1 MAFLLLILACG
12 GDSRAMAPSGPVVGC
27 DGQSYP
33 SLASTPYVI
42 PLAKGSTFST
52 GLTNCSSSFHGPGQP
67 DQYAF
72 DFDVPVG
79 TPFVAAR
86 AGTVFRVVEDAP
98 SNGGGVGNYVVID
111 HRDGTYGLYYH
122 SPMNGI
128 GVQVGEQVAQ
138 GDVLGE
144 TGRSG
149 LAGYPHLHFTVVAG
163 APDWPY
169 SGMPVSFRNV
179 SPAHVR
185 LESHSTYTA
194 LNYAPGAPASAVQG
208 KRGRA
213 NAEFRDRDSHHSLG
227 DRP

>member
-1 MAFLLLILACG
+1 MTRNLIPSIALTLLILSCG
-12 GDSRAMAPSGPVVGC
+12 ADGRATGPSGLVVGC

-33 SLASTPYVI
+33 SLETTPYVI
-42 PLAKGSTFST
+42 PLAKRSTFSM
-52 GLTNCSSSFHGPGQP
+52 GLTNCSSSFHGSGEP

-72 DFDVPVG
+72 DFDVSVG
-79 TPFVAAR
+79 TPFMAAR

-98 SNGGGVGNYVVID
+98 SNGGGAGNYVVID
-111 HRDGTYGLYYH
+111 HGDGTYGLYYH

-128 GVQVGEQVAQ
+128 SVEEGMQVAQ

-149 LAGYPHLHFTVVAG
+149 LAGYPHLHFTVVKDS
-163 APDWPY
+163 PDWPY

-185 LESHSTYTA
+185 LQSHGTYNA
-194 LNYAPGAPASAVQG
+194 LNY
-208 KRGRA
+208 
-213 NAEFRDRDSHHSLG
+213 
-227 DRP
+227 